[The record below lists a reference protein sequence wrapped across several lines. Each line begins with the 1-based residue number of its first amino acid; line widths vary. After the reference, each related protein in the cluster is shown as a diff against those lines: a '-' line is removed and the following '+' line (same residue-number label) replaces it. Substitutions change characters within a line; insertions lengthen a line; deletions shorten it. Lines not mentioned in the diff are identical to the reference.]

1 MENKALI
8 GHGFIPDII
17 TPEHYIFGSSQLVG
31 TVICDNG
38 DWRPFLLAGEW
49 QRRAFDT
56 YGCTIY
62 NTLHSIETLESKKL
76 NEKINHSERF
86 IYVKSRTLPPGNSPH
101 VIAECI
107 RTFGLIPEELLPFTD
122 AIQSLDDY
130 KNPLFVTPYMQSE
143 GNHWLANYSFGH
155 DWVFTD
161 EHYVKQ
167 KHERMKEAL
176 RYSPLGVSVCAWK
189 ESNGLY
195 YKDEGDTDN
204 HWTVCVGFDGD
215 NPIIFD
221 SYEPFIKRL
230 DSNYDFGFAKRYV
243 LDKTIPII
251 KKNESFANKL
261 KLFFRDCVGI

>member
-1 MENKALI
+1 MENKTEKII

-31 TVICDNG
+31 TVIQDDG
-38 DWRPFLLAGEW
+38 DWRPYLLAGEW
-49 QRRAFDT
+49 QRKKIETA
-56 YGCTIY
+56 GCTIY
-62 NTLHSIETLESKKL
+62 NTLHAIETLESKKL

-86 IYVKSRTLPPGNSPH
+86 IYVKSGTVPPGNSPH
-101 VIAECI
+101 VIAEWI
-107 RTFGLIPEELLPFTD
+107 RSVGLISEELLPFTD
-122 AIQSLDDY
+122 GIQSLDDY
-130 KNPLFVTPYMQSE
+130 KNPLFVTPYMESI
-143 GNHWLANYSFGH
+143 GKNWLSNYSFRH

-161 EHYVKQ
+161 EHDVKQ
-167 KHERMKEAL
+167 KHEQMKEAL

-195 YKDEGDTDN
+195 YKDQEDTDN

-230 DSNYDFGFAKRYV
+230 DSNYDFSFAKRYV
-243 LDKTIPII
+243 LDKTIPIV
-251 KKNESFANKL
+251 KKNESCL
-261 KLFFRDCVGI
+261 KKWWNEIIR